1 MTLEE
6 RMHELGLLRS
16 TDDLLTQRE
25 RFLLETI
32 TELESRLKAAMERAR
47 IIEEMYDQEY
57 GLEHG
62 GVAKQLNQVQAA
74 YERGL
79 RDAADVKVTC
89 WNMETMKPEGSTPL
103 PEWARNAILALKDRG
118 EK

>member
-1 MTLEE
+1 MILTKEQIE
-6 RMHELGLLRS
+6 KARNTYCVDYE
-16 TDDLLTQRE
+16 TDNWID
-25 RFLLETI
+25 TI
-32 TELESRLKAAMERAR
+32 DDIESRLKAAMERAR